1 MTSLRLLTTLCLAA
15 FAASPAM
22 AQNTQ
27 YENIVES
34 RAKID
39 NKVVL
44 GRTELVYFP
53 AIDSLSDIGVPAKID
68 TGADSTSIHAENIV
82 ITTNEPAFDGLK
94 GDELLD
100 AIAVEYD
107 ALGTTQLRDRED
119 KTNIM
124 VSFDIRHPYTG
135 ELIRL
140 EKPLFRL
147 AMIKSRGDGHLARPV
162 VELDLTIAGQT
173 VRTEVNLTNR
183 DKFSYP
189 ILIGKTFLRD
199 TAWVDAGFN
208 YLQAQPDA
216 HIIGRKERATI
227 GNVPLDVS
235 TTFESRYSILHALDI
250 KVDEKKKAVSFT
262 LEGRDKSRQAMT
274 LPLSRMLRF
283 SNAQR
288 PMVYLPVKVGN
299 VEQYIQ
305 VYLKDRSK
313 NQSQLRLGTEAL
325 NQYFVVNLGA
335 SYLGK
340 SDLAPISSVAKDD
353 SILMISGEETI
364 NIDGVSI
371 NAGPSGLIKTPL
383 LKVSQIDESRSEY
396 GRMIQYTIKDTNGKT
411 HQLDKPLKRK
421 VRVGDQVRPIVGTEI
436 SLPSSLLLRDIALE
450 TQEQDDSTYSKLEI
464 SPDLIPGALLVNTRT
479 TQLLDK
485 HAPSQAGYIEQL
497 KMDNMQFPVKLD
509 TGADVSSMHATDIK
523 TFEENG
529 KEMVTFTYSNHQG
542 DQKIYTR
549 EVVKTM
555 RIKARAGEKPST
567 RYVVNMTV
575 NLDGMEKEIKVNLRD
590 RSRFEYSMILGKNFL
605 KHNIVVSSDEQFI
618 LTKKK

>member
-27 YENIVES
+27 YESIIES
-34 RAKID
+34 RSQID
-39 NKVVL
+39 DKVVL

-53 AIDSLSDIGVPAKID
+53 AIDSLDNIGIPAKID
-68 TGADSTSIHAENIV
+68 TGADSTSIHADNIV
-82 ITTNEPAFDGLK
+82 ITTNESVFKGLE

-107 ALGTTQLRDRED
+107 ALGSTQLRDRKD

-173 VRTEVNLTNR
+173 VSTEVNLTNR
-183 DKFSYP
+183 DRFSYP
-189 ILIGKTFLRD
+189 ILIGKTFLRN
-199 TAWVDAGFN
+199 TAWVDAGFD

-216 HIIGRKERATI
+216 RIIGRKEKASI
-227 GNVPLDVS
+227 EALPLEVS
-235 TTFESRYSILHALDI
+235 TSFDSRYSILHALDI
-250 KVDEKKKAVSFT
+250 KVDEENKSVTFT
-262 LEGRDKSRQAMT
+262 LEGRDKTRKTMT
-274 LPLSRMLRF
+274 KPLSRMLRF

-288 PMVYLPVKVGN
+288 PMVYLPVKLGDS
-299 VEQYIQ
+299 EQYIQ

-313 NQSQLRLGTEAL
+313 NHSQLRLGTEAL
-325 NQYFVVNLGA
+325 NQFFVVNLGA

-340 SDLAPISSVAKDD
+340 SDLAPISNMAKDD
-353 SILMISGEETI
+353 SILMISGEETVK
-364 NIDGVSI
+364 IDGVSI
-371 NAGPSGLIKTPL
+371 NAGPSGIIKTPL
-383 LKVSQIDESRSEY
+383 LKVSQIDEQRTEY
-396 GRMIQYTIKDTNGKT
+396 GRMIQYTIKDANGNN
-411 HQLDKPLKRK
+411 HRLDKPLKRK
-421 VRVGDQVRPIVGTEI
+421 IRVGDQVRPIVGTEI

-450 TQEQDDSTYSKLEI
+450 TREQDDSPYSQLEI
-464 SPDLIPGALLVNTRT
+464 SPDLIPGDLLVNTRT

-485 HAPSQAGYIEQL
+485 HAPKHAGYIEQL

-509 TGADVSSMHATDIK
+509 TGADVSSMHATDIQ
-523 TFEENG
+523 TFKENG

-542 DQKIYTR
+542 DEKTYTR

-555 RIKARAGEKPST
+555 RIKARAGEKPSS
-567 RYVVNMTV
+567 RYVVKMKV
-575 NLDGMEKEIKVNLRD
+575 NLDGMEKEINVNLRD

-605 KHNIVVSSDEQFI
+605 KHNIVVSSDDQFI

>member
-15 FAASPAM
+15 FTASPAV

-34 RAKID
+34 RSKID

-53 AIDSLSDIGVPAKID
+53 AIDSLSDIGIPAKID

-124 VSFDIRHPYTG
+124 VSFDIRHPYSG

-235 TTFESRYSILHALDI
+235 TSFESRYSILHALDI
-250 KVDEKKKAVSFT
+250 KVDEQKKLVSFT

-305 VYLKDRSK
+305 VYLKDRTK
-313 NQSQLRLGTEAL
+313 RQSQLRLGTEAL

-364 NIDGVSI
+364 NIDGVNI

-383 LKVSQIDESRSEY
+383 LKVSQIDETRTEY
-396 GRMIQYTIKDTNGKT
+396 GRMIKYAITDTNGKT

-497 KMDNMQFPVKLD
+497 KMDNMLFPVKLD

-523 TFEENG
+523 TFEEDG
-529 KEMVTFTYSNHQG
+529 KAMVTFTYSNHQG
-542 DQKIYTR
+542 DAKTYTR
-549 EVVKTM
+549 EVMKTM

-575 NLDGMEKEIKVNLRD
+575 NLGGMEKEIKVNLRD

-605 KHNIVVSSDEQFI
+605 KHNIVVSSDEQFL
-618 LTKKK
+618 LTKPD

>member
-27 YENIVES
+27 YESILES
-34 RAKID
+34 RSQID
-39 NKVVL
+39 DKVVL

-53 AIDSLSDIGVPAKID
+53 AIDPLDNIGIPAKID

-82 ITTNEPAFDGLK
+82 INTDEPAFEGLE
-94 GDELLD
+94 GDDLLN

-107 ALGTTQLRDRED
+107 ALGSTQLRDRKD

-124 VSFDIRHPYTG
+124 VKFDIRHPYTG
-135 ELIRL
+135 ELIHL

-183 DKFSYP
+183 ERFSYP
-189 ILIGKTFLRD
+189 ILIGKTFLRN
-199 TAWVDAGFN
+199 TAWVDAGFD

-216 HIIGRKERATI
+216 HIIGRKEKAAI
-227 GNVPLDVS
+227 GDVPLEVS
-235 TTFESRYSILHALDI
+235 TSFDSRYSILHALDI
-250 KVDEKKKAVSFT
+250 KVDEDNKRVTFT
-262 LEGRDKSRQAMT
+262 LVGEDKSRKTMT
-274 LPLSRMLRF
+274 KPLSRMLRF

-288 PMVYLPVKVGN
+288 PMVYVPVKLGN
-299 VEQYIQ
+299 SEQYIQ
-305 VYLKDRSK
+305 VYLKDRSR

-325 NQYFVVNLGA
+325 NQYFVVNLGE

-340 SDLAPISSVAKDD
+340 SDLAPISTMAKDD
-353 SILMISGEETI
+353 SILMISGEETVK
-364 NIDGVSI
+364 IDGVRV
-371 NAGPSGLIKTPL
+371 NAGPSGIIKTPL
-383 LKVSQIDESRSEY
+383 LKVSQIDEQRTEY
-396 GRMIQYTIKDTNGKT
+396 GRMIQYTVKDANGDT
-411 HQLDKPLKRK
+411 HRLDRPLKRK
-421 VRVGDQVRPIVGTEI
+421 IRVGDQVRPIVGTEI

-450 TQEQDDSTYSKLEI
+450 TREQDDSPYSQLEI
-464 SPDLIPGALLVNTRT
+464 SPDLVPGALLINTRT
-479 TQLLDK
+479 THLLEK
-485 HAPSQAGYIEQL
+485 QAPKQAGYIEQL
-497 KMDNMQFPVKLD
+497 TMDKMHFPVKLD

-523 TFEENG
+523 TFEDNG
-529 KEMVTFTYSNHQG
+529 KKMVTFTYGNHQG
-542 DQKIYTR
+542 DEKTYTR
-549 EVVKTM
+549 EIVKTM

-575 NLDGMEKEIKVNLRD
+575 NFDGMEKEIAVNLRD